1 MMAEIEEPQFT
12 SLAARIAALK
22 QSQERDSNGAST
34 NGQRYPASKLAA
46 DTQRPQYDFRS
57 KTINNPPIPTFG
69 SSITKLANNQPAS
82 VKSNG
87 ILPPP
92 LVDRDNLKPPPLL
105 PNRTKAPPPLPQRQS
120 SQQLSPSLPPRKSS
134 GPIVLRKGSDDSL
147 VSQHSAISSTSI
159 THSIGSSTSSVGT
172 CTGRKLPPPLEQ
184 AILPRLPPTKRELEE
199 QARQE
204 KQERAPIVSIKSSP
218 AVLQIEWKKLAAI
231 AEPPRLPLRPNKP
244 TQAAEPTPA
253 VPVVRRL
260 MPDVPPP
267 MPRRPSPT
275 QQSPAAVDE
284 PPPIPHASRPSQQ
297 QLEARKPQPEVSPMN
312 SCLICRDFSRPDKL
326 AAQYPRQSNPG
337 ISTEYLAR
345 VLCGHFDS
353 PTDKARAIFT
363 WLHHNIDYDCEAFF
377 GKTVKH
383 CTPENTLARGL
394 AVCGGYAGLFVAI
407 ALKAG
412 LECVMVTGHGKGYGY
427 AQPKEGSPIP
437 PPDPSGHAWNAVRI
451 DDGEWKLIDPCWG
464 AGHVDKQRYVRK
476 FAPSHF
482 TSSNEDFGLRHFPAD
497 DAYFLRRDGRTLSW
511 EEYIVGPDR
520 HEKLQLYGVVEEYG
534 INQTSFIPPQKA
546 IKVNAAGTTRFQFS
560 KMCLHWDHVKNGGG
574 LPYCMIL
581 KINGLDGLEEDF
593 VPFEYDGTYWW
604 VDVVT
609 KRLGTALQK
618 VHVYSVTSVSGKDVR
633 GMSKREYLSRKGRE
647 GMGFQSVATWDLV

>member
-92 LVDRDNLKPPPLL
+92 PVDRDNLKPPPLL

-218 AVLQIEWKKLAAI
+218 AVLQIEWKKPAAI

-609 KRLGTALQK
+609 KRLGTAPQK

-633 GMSKREYLSRKGRE
+633 GMSKREYLSRKGKE

>member
-1 MMAEIEEPQFT
+1 MTEVEEPQFT

-22 QSQERDSNGAST
+22 QSQERDSNGASIK
-34 NGQRYPASKLAA
+34 GQRYPASKLPA

-57 KTINNPPIPTFG
+57 KTVNNPPISTIG

-92 LVDRDNLKPPPLL
+92 PIDRDNLKPPPPL
-105 PNRTKAPPPLPQRQS
+105 PSRAKVPPPLPQRQS
-120 SQQLSPSLPPRKSS
+120 SQQLSPNLPPRNSS

-147 VSQHSAISSTSI
+147 VSQHSAVSSTSI
-159 THSIGSSTSSVGT
+159 SQSVGSSTSSVDT
-172 CTGRKLPPPLEQ
+172 CTGRKLPPPLGQ
-184 AILPRLPPTKRELEE
+184 AKLPPLPPTKRELEE
-199 QARQE
+199 KAKQE
-204 KQERAPIVSIKSSP
+204 KQARASIVSIKSSP
-218 AVLQIEWKKLAAI
+218 AVPQIEWKKPAVI
-231 AEPPRLPLRPNKP
+231 TEPPRLPKRPNNP
-244 TQAAEPTPA
+244 SQAAEPTST
-253 VPVVRRL
+253 VPFVRRL
-260 MPDVPPP
+260 TPDVPPP

-275 QQSPAAVDE
+275 QQSPAAVDQ
-284 PPPIPHASRPSQQ
+284 PPSIPHASRLTQQ
-297 QLEARKPQPEVSPMN
+297 QLEARKSQPEVSPTN
-312 SCLICRDFSRPDKL
+312 SCLICRDFSRPDKT
-326 AAQYPRQSNPG
+326 ATQYPRQSNPN

-345 VLCGHFDS
+345 VLCGPFDS

-363 WLHHNIDYDCEAFF
+363 WLHYNIDYDCEAFF
-377 GKTVKH
+377 GNTVAH

-427 AQPKEGSPIP
+427 TQPKEGSSIP
-437 PPDPSGHAWNAVRI
+437 PPNPSGHAWNAVRI
-451 DDGEWKLIDPCWG
+451 DDGEWKLIDACWG

-497 DAYFLRRDGRTLSW
+497 DAYFLRRDGRALSW
-511 EEYIVGPDR
+511 EEYIIGPDPR
-520 HEKLQLYGVVEEYG
+520 EKLQLYGVVEEYG
-534 INQTSFIPPQKA
+534 INRTSFIPPQKA
-546 IKVNAAGTTRFQFS
+546 IKANAAGTTRFQFS

-581 KINGLDGLEEDF
+581 KINGLDGREEDF

-609 KRLGTALQK
+609 KRLGTAPQK
-618 VHVYSVTSVSGKDVR
+618 IHVYSVTSVSGKDVR
-633 GMSKREYLSRKGRE
+633 GMGKKEYLSRKGRE